1 MPKRWILIN
10 LILMAV
16 LVGCSSSPP
25 DPASVTP
32 IITAP
37 PTTPSSNLHPSGSK
51 VVASGVIVPAR
62 QANLGLVLPARIQS
76 VDVFEGE
83 AVEEG
88 QILVQ
93 LTGRE
98 QMEAAVA
105 AAEYNLLIAQQA
117 AESVDEVTAVTL
129 AQAKLDLA
137 NARDA
142 LDDAERQW
150 TVNQLGNRATP
161 SALKD
166 AKADVIISRKR
177 LIQARN
183 MLDNASGT
191 SAKAQAQI
199 AVTNAE
205 RVYYQAVWLVN
216 WLQSEPTELEQAL
229 LDAELDLAKA
239 LFNNSEREVERLED
253 GSNPDAI
260 ALAEANLKIAETQLA
275 AARSALADSK
285 IRAPFA
291 GTVTTIMV
299 SSGEAV
305 APGQV
310 LLTMADFGHLQAETT
325 DLSERDV
332 DQVKVGQTAL
342 IYLEA
347 LGEKI
352 KGEVASISQQ
362 ATMMGGDVV
371 YTVVIDLATHP
382 PDLLWGMS
390 VEVEIS
396 TD

>member
-1 MPKRWILIN
+1 MTNKQWILIC
-10 LILMAV
+10 LISMGI
-16 LVGCSSSPP
+16 LVGCSSQTPTI
-25 DPASVTP
+25 TP

-37 PTTPSSNLHPSGSK
+37 ATTTASSILSSGGS

-83 AVEEG
+83 DVEEG

-117 AESVDEVTAVTL
+117 AESVAEQAAVTL
-129 AQAKLDLA
+129 AQAKLDLV
-137 NARDA
+137 NAQDA

-150 TVNQLGNRATP
+150 NVNQLGNRATP
-161 SALKD
+161 TALKD
-166 AKADVIISRKR
+166 AKADVTITRKN
-177 LIQARN
+177 LNQARN
-183 MLDNASGT
+183 IQDNASGT
-191 SAKAQAQI
+191 GAKAQAQI
-199 AVTNAE
+199 LVTNAE
-205 RVYYQAVWLVN
+205 RAYYQALWLVN
-216 WLQSEPTELEQAL
+216 WLQSEPTEFEQAL

-239 LFNNSEREVERLED
+239 LFNNAQRELDRLED
-253 GSNPDAI
+253 DSNPDAI

-275 AARSALADSK
+275 AARSSLADSK
-285 IRAPFA
+285 ILAPFA
-291 GTVTTIMV
+291 GTVTKLMV

-305 APGQV
+305 VPGQV

-332 DQVKVGQTAL
+332 DQVKVGQSAL

-352 KGEVASISQQ
+352 EGEVASISQQ
-362 ATMMGGDVV
+362 ATIMGGDVV
-371 YTVVIDLATHP
+371 YAVIIDLATQP
-382 PDLLWGMS
+382 PNLLWGMS
-390 VEVEIS
+390 VEVEIN